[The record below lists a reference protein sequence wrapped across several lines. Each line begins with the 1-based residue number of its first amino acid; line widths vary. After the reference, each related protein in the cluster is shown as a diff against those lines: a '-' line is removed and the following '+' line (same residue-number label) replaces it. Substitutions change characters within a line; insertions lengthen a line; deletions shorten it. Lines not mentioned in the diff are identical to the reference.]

1 MLSVAGPDCSQ
12 LAAAELVLRAA
23 AEFDTGM
30 KSVAVRVL
38 GDFGLD
44 GVPPHALGSRK
55 ARLALHLLALGDGQA
70 VPSDVLIDA
79 IWGEARPAR
88 PEDQLAVLVSRLR
101 SVLGR
106 DRIGHHDGG
115 YRLRCDWLDAAEL
128 ATLTDEVQR
137 RAAAGNVLGAA
148 AAARVALSLIR
159 GDGPRPLPG
168 EWALLRQAELDRLI
182 SRSRRVAAGAL
193 LDAGDWMAAADGAA
207 AALER
212 EPYDEA
218 ALRILLRAYAL
229 GGRVATALAAYAST
243 RQRLAEEL
251 GADPSPETQALYTAI
266 LRGELV
272 PAGPAAAAGQPGAAA
287 GLVGRDRELAYL
299 DAAALRGRGSGG
311 GAEVIVVDGEAGIG
325 KTTLLR
331 AWAARRAAAG
341 DTVIMAPCGP
351 LDRAMP
357 LDALLTA
364 LAGLLRRLG
373 PEVSTDVLG
382 SDAAVLAPVLGT
394 AASAGT
400 GPRPLP
406 ALADSML
413 GPAVLYAALVR
424 VLGRLAERAPLVVI
438 VDDAHLA
445 GPALAGWLRFARRAG
460 LPAAVVAAIRPGEG
474 EPLPSTGLLHLD
486 VLGRDAAA
494 ELVGPARV
502 DELYRRSRGHPLFL
516 TELAQQAAGSEPP
529 ASLVESV
536 SARCD
541 ELGEAGALLRAAAV
555 IGQELD
561 VDLLAAVLGR
571 PLVAVLD
578 DAERA
583 AAGQLLVEQDGTF
596 RFRHELVREALAAS
610 ATPGRLALL
619 HRQAGRVLAQRP
631 AADPATVAYHA
642 RLGGD
647 LELAARALRDAAARA
662 AERFDHAAAEALL
675 DDALLLHPE
684 PDGWL
689 ARARVRTRRGRYP
702 EALADVE
709 RAAAAGPAALEVGA
723 WACYFGRRFGQA
735 AQFAED
741 GALAAAD
748 PADRGR
754 CMAAAG
760 RIHHA
765 AGHLDQ
771 AEALLGEAVSL
782 AQGADRVT
790 AAAWLGVLRAH
801 QSRAE
806 EALTLLRPA
815 ARGQIGAEHTS
826 ATLHALLFTGHAH
839 ALAGR
844 PALALAAFRRYT
856 AEVERRQ
863 VPRFA
868 GRAVNFTGWVLR
880 NLGAWPEALDQ
891 HHQALEVAQR
901 DGTAEVTIAALEDL
915 AEQCLAAGDPEG
927 AAARL
932 AEAGALLH
940 GDLVFG
946 WRLALRHELLSGRLA
961 LLRGDPEAA
970 LAAADALAGRAAGL
984 GVPRYA
990 TAARLLA
997 HRARHAL
1004 RQPVDLAVVSA
1015 DLDALDRAVSIEAW
1029 WWTGELAADLGQAAW
1044 LDQAAARAA
1053 RLAGAAGEYADGLRA
1068 AAGQRLD
1075 GWRRAIR
1082 LPSARRDQRHRHGQR
1097 RLPGACLPR
1106 ARLADRLLHGPLGGP
1121 PRRGPG
1127 RAVQRTQ
1134 ERGELGQA
1142 QPPGGQLGRGGQPGR
1157 HGDRAHPHLA
1167 EPGRGRLLGQPVR
1180 GRADEAVPGRL
1191 LVAER
1196 AQRRVHRVLGRMG
1209 PASRERAGGQ
1219 RGADPAHLGQPG
1231 GRIRQ
1236 VVEAE
1241 RGDHQVE
1248 AGRAERQ
1255 RHRVARHRVQ
1265 SRARGPQHGH
1275 RQVGRHH
1282 LAGPGGQRGAARRPG
1297 ARAHVQHP
1305 AAGQRHRRGRDQ
1317 RPGQPVVH
1325 PPRAARPP
1333 AGRRVVAGPHV
1344 RGQLSRAAA
1353 ATALSAHH
1361 ASSSS

>member
-1 MLSVAGPDCSQ
+1 
-12 LAAAELVLRAA
+12 
-23 AEFDTGM
+23 M
-30 KSVAVRVL
+30 KSLAVRVL
-38 GDFGLD
+38 GDFGVD
-44 GVPPHALGSRK
+44 GVPPHTLGSRK
-55 ARLALHLLALGDGQA
+55 ARLALHLLALGRGQA
-70 VPSDVLIDA
+70 VPSGVLIDA
-79 IWGEARPAR
+79 IWAEARPAR

-101 SVLGR
+101 SVVGR

-115 YRLRCDWLDAAEL
+115 YQLHCDWLDAAEL
-128 ATLTDEVQR
+128 AVLTDEVDR
-137 RAAAGNVLGAA
+137 RRAAGNVLGAA
-148 AAARVALSLIR
+148 AAARVAVSLVR
-159 GDGPRPLPG
+159 GDGPQPLPG

-218 ALRILLRAYAL
+218 ALRVLLRAYAL
-229 GGRVATALAAYAST
+229 GGRVAAALAAYAST
-243 RQRLAEEL
+243 RDRLADEL
-251 GADPSPETQALYTAI
+251 GTDPSPETQALYTAI
-266 LRGELV
+266 LRGELT
-272 PAGPAAAAGQPGAAA
+272 PPGPGPGTGQPGAG
-287 GLVGRDRELAYL
+287 GLVGRDAELAYL
-299 DAAALRGRGSGG
+299 DAAALRSRGGS
-311 GAEVIVVDGEAGIG
+311 AEIIVVDGEAGIG

-364 LAGLLRRLG
+364 LAALLRRLG
-373 PEVSTDVLG
+373 PEVTSDVLG
-382 SDAAVLAPVLGT
+382 CDAAVLGPVLG
-394 AASAGT
+394 AAISTGP

-424 VLGRLAERAPLVVI
+424 VLGRLAERAPLVTI

-445 GPALAGWLRFARRAG
+445 GPALADWLRFARRAG

-474 EPLPSTGLLHLD
+474 QSLPGTGLLHLD

-541 ELGEAGALLRAAAV
+541 ELGQAGALLRAAAV
-555 IGQELD
+555 IGQDLD
-561 VDLLAAVLGR
+561 VNLLAAVLGR

-596 RFRHELVREALAAS
+596 RFRHELVREALTAS

-647 LELAARALRDAAARA
+647 LDLAARALRDAAARA

-675 DDALLLHPE
+675 DDALLLHAE

-709 RAAAAGPAALEVGA
+709 RAATAGPAALEVGA
-723 WACYFGRRFGQA
+723 WASYFGRRFGQA

-748 PADRGR
+748 RAGR
-754 CMAAAG
+754 ARCLAVGG

-771 AEALLGEAVSL
+771 AELLLGEAASL

-839 ALAGR
+839 AVAGR

-868 GRAVNFTGWVLR
+868 GRAVNFAGWVLR

-891 HHQALEVAQR
+891 HQQALEVAQR
-901 DGTAEVTIAALEDL
+901 DGTAEVAIAALEDL
-915 AEQCLAAGDPEG
+915 AEQSLAVGDPDG

-932 AEAGALLH
+932 AEAAALLD

-946 WRLALRHELLSGRLA
+946 WRLALKHQLISSRLA
-961 LLRGDPEAA
+961 LLGGDPEGA
-970 LAAADALAGRAAGL
+970 LATAHALQGRAAGL
-984 GVPRYA
+984 GVPRY
-990 TAARLLA
+990 TSAARLVA

-1004 RQPVDLAVVSA
+1004 RLPVDPAVVSA

-1029 WWTGELAADLGQAAW
+1029 WWTGELAADLGQPGLAGPGRRSRPPGWPGWRAITRMVCGRQRSSGWMPGGRRSGYRSRAVTSAIDTVSGWWPASARPTARRTARSAARR
-1044 LDQAAARAA
+1044 AAARA
-1053 RLAGAAGEYADGLRA
+1053 G
-1068 AAGQRLD
+1068 
-1075 GWRRAIR
+1075 
-1082 LPSARRDQRHRHGQR
+1082 PSSARRN
-1097 RLPGACLPR
+1097 GAN
-1106 ARLADRLLHGPLGGP
+1106 
-1121 PRRGPG
+1121 
-1127 RAVQRTQ
+1127 
-1134 ERGELGQA
+1134 
-1142 QPPGGQLGRGGQPGR
+1142 
-1157 HGDRAHPHLA
+1157 
-1167 EPGRGRLLGQPVR
+1167 
-1180 GRADEAVPGRL
+1180 
-1191 LVAER
+1191 
-1196 AQRRVHRVLGRMG
+1196 
-1209 PASRERAGGQ
+1209 
-1219 RGADPAHLGQPG
+1219 
-1231 GRIRQ
+1231 
-1236 VVEAE
+1236 
-1241 RGDHQVE
+1241 
-1248 AGRAERQ
+1248 
-1255 RHRVARHRVQ
+1255 
-1265 SRARGPQHGH
+1265 
-1275 RQVGRHH
+1275 
-1282 LAGPGGQRGAARRPG
+1282 
-1297 ARAHVQHP
+1297 
-1305 AAGQRHRRGRDQ
+1305 
-1317 RPGQPVVH
+1317 
-1325 PPRAARPP
+1325 
-1333 AGRRVVAGPHV
+1333 
-1344 RGQLSRAAA
+1344 
-1353 ATALSAHH
+1353 
-1361 ASSSS
+1361 